1 MYAAVVTSFDAPPA
15 YLEFPSPVPAGSDQV
30 LVDVI
35 ASGLHRRVRSQAD
48 GSHYTST
55 GELPLVPGVDG
66 VARLPDGTLRYFAL
80 GDTTSGA
87 MAEQT
92 VVDLRQSFELPGGTD
107 PVRVAAAMNPAM
119 SSWVALR
126 RRTGFQAGQS
136 VLVLGA
142 TGSSGQ
148 MAVQVAKQ
156 LGAGRVVAAGRDP
169 ERLAGLPDLGAD
181 AVVSLSDGADLAA
194 AAADV
199 DVVIDYLWGPATA
212 DAMITIAT
220 HRSNDHQPLTWIEIG
235 SVAGATAEIP
245 SAALRALPLQIVGS
259 GQGSV
264 STRDILAELPA
275 IAEAITSGA
284 LRIDARPIPLRDV
297 TSAWQHIDGTE
308 RIVLIP

>member
-1 MYAAVVTSFDAPPA
+1 MYAAVITSFDSPPA

-80 GDTTSGA
+80 GDTPSGA

-92 VVDLRQSFELPGGTD
+92 VIDLRHSFELPDGSD

-126 RRTGFQAGQS
+126 RRTGFQTGQS

-156 LGAGRVVAAGRDP
+156 LGAGWVVAAGRNP
-169 ERLAGLPDLGAD
+169 ERLAALPELGAD
-181 AVVSLSDGADLAA
+181 AVVSLGDSAKLCGCRRCRRRSRLFVGTGHRRRDDRDRHPSQQRPSTADLDRDRLGCRRDRRNPVRCAA
-194 AAADV
+194 GVAAGDS
-199 DVVIDYLWGPATA
+199 
-212 DAMITIAT
+212 
-220 HRSNDHQPLTWIEIG
+220 R
-235 SVAGATAEIP
+235 
-245 SAALRALPLQIVGS
+245 
-259 GQGSV
+259 
-264 STRDILAELPA
+264 
-275 IAEAITSGA
+275 
-284 LRIDARPIPLRDV
+284 
-297 TSAWQHIDGTE
+297 
-308 RIVLIP
+308 